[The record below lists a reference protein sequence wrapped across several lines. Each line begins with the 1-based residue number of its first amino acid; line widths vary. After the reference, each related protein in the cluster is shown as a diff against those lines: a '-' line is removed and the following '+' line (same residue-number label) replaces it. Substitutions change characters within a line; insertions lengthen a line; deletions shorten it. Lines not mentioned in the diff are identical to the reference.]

1 MDFRAKTI
9 TKDKDDHFMII
20 KRPAHQE
27 DTILN
32 VYAHISIASKYMKR
46 KLIELQGEEFPLWHR
61 GNKSN

>member
-20 KRPAHQE
+20 KRPVHQE

-32 VYAHISIASKYMKR
+32 VYAHISIASKYMK
-46 KLIELQGEEFPLWHR
+46 
-61 GNKSN
+61 